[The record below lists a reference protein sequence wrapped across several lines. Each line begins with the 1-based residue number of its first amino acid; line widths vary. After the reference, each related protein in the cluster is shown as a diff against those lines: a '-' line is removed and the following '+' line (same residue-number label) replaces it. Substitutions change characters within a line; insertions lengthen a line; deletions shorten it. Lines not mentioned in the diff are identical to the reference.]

1 MNSVTEAVTALL
13 SPTTRTPSTLR
24 APSMMA
30 SSRLRAWS
38 PRASHVIIDRSIAP
52 RAVSAPSITG
62 AANRWVMLSA
72 MMNPTVLV
80 LPVIRPRATGFGVNE
95 RSRAAAMTWARVNSE
110 TRSLPLMA
118 FDAVVS
124 ETPARCAT

>member
-1 MNSVTEAVTALL
+1 MT
-13 SPTTRTPSTLR
+13 
-24 APSMMA
+24 A

-38 PRASHVIIDRSIAP
+38 PRASHVIIERSIAP
-52 RAVSAPSITG
+52 RALSAPSITG

-80 LPVIRPRATGFGVNE
+80 LPVIKPRATRLGVND
-95 RSRAAAMTWARVNSE
+95 RSRAAAITRARVCSE
-110 TRSLPLMA
+110 TRFLPLIA

-124 ETPARCAT
+124 ETPARWAT